1 MSETPAPGPVLL
13 CIDLQPAFLN
23 AVPDR
28 ERLSKRC
35 AFALEA
41 ATGLGLKVVF
51 SEQVPQK
58 MGATEATF
66 LSLVDS
72 PLQLGKASFSALA
85 DHGIRETLLQKLG
98 ADHLILIGIETS
110 ICVYQTAV
118 DALRAEIPVTLLSD
132 CVGGRRS
139 ADGEV
144 ALDAL
149 KRSGVNVLP
158 AETVFYSMLG
168 DAAHP
173 FFKQYTQLVKK
184 YA

>member
-51 SEQVPQK
+51 S
-58 MGATEATF
+58 F